1 MGTNTVLGFKSK
13 KEFIE
18 SFNFYLQKYGLM
30 AIPLSKGFKIANYE
44 VGRDAFEMELISLY
58 DELEFK
64 VCNFL
69 SCSDSV
75 LYDKFALS
83 LDLFKKDKKLDD
95 RISSDCV
102 VFDSDLFTIDNSICY
117 YLVKLNNFDE
127 DCSEEFK
134 DIMNKNK
141 SFEDSLDNK
150 EDKKN
155 MEDLHTEKTGFI
167 YTAKD
172 LIMTVVGIGHIVASV
187 IGFNKFKTAETKL
200 KKALWIVVV
209 IGNVLGAVNSVK
221 KLSDSLLLPDNCD
234 ELEEEEE

>member
-1 MGTNTVLGFKSK
+1 MSTSTVLGFKSK

-44 VGRDAFEMELISLY
+44 VDRDALEMELISLY
-58 DELEFK
+58 DELGFT
-64 VCNFL
+64 VCNFI

-75 LYDKFALS
+75 SYDKFILS

-95 RISSDCV
+95 GISSDCGIL
-102 VFDSDLFTIDNSICY
+102 DSDLFIIDSSIWY
-117 YLVKLNNFDE
+117 YLVNLNNFDE

-134 DIMNKNK
+134 NIMNKNL
-141 SFEDSLDNK
+141 EDSLDNK

-155 MEDLHTEKTGFI
+155 MEDLYTEKAGFI

-172 LIMTVVGIGHIVASV
+172 LIMAIVGIGHIAASV
-187 IGFNKFKTAETKL
+187 ISFNKFKTAETKP
-200 KKALWIVVV
+200 KKALWIGVV
-209 IGNVLGAVNSVK
+209 IGNILGAVNSVK